1 VLIGFIVGVAISCQT
16 FYSFVLEN
24 MKHLGA
30 LKAMGASTFMLCKML
45 LLQAFTVGFI
55 GYGIGLAA
63 TSGFAFGA
71 LKNKQPPFFLPDIVP
86 PAVLG
91 VIFLICTL
99 AALLGIWRVARLEPA
114 MVFRG

>member
-1 VLIGFIVGVAISCQT
+1 
-16 FYSFVLEN
+16 

-30 LKAMGASTFMLCKML
+30 LKAMGASTFMLCRML
-45 LLQAFTVGFI
+45 LAQAFTVGI
-55 GYGIGLAA
+55 VGYGIGLFVTAI
-63 TSGFAFGA
+63 FGQFA
-71 LKNKQPPFFLPDIVP
+71 LKNEQPPFYMPDMIP

-91 VIFLICTL
+91 VIFLICSL